1 MLVLCLYLCKIKN
14 MSFDV
19 VEVLPNLKALSAFND
34 FIGVEIKDITA
45 LDTKA
50 KMITRITH
58 FPLKAEC
65 ESRACSDK
73 FFPELIEIL

>member
-1 MLVLCLYLCKIKN
+1 MRSY
-14 MSFDV
+14 V
-19 VEVLPNLKALSAFND
+19 VEVLPNRKALRTFHY

-50 KMITRITH
+50 KMITRITDL
-58 FPLKAEC
+58 PLKAER